1 VVQFPSNVVAGM
13 FNIRSREFFEAPES
27 DRAVPQVKF

>member
-1 VVQFPSNVVAGM
+1 M